1 MKNKIELS
9 KKDSDYLSALPEQ
22 GMGYQIVMITL
33 RNGQIL
39 NQRIVV
45 NSTYL
50 LLNEDEQLQ
59 IEDIVSIE
67 IDDKLKN
74 K

>member
-1 MKNKIELS
+1 MKNKLELS
-9 KKDSDYLSALPEQ
+9 KKDSVYLSALPEQ
-22 GMGYQIVMITL
+22 GMGYQIVIITL

-50 LLNEDEQLQ
+50 LLNEDELLQ
-59 IEDIVSIE
+59 IEDIVSVK

>member
-1 MKNKIELS
+1 MKNKLELS
-9 KKDSDYLSALPEQ
+9 KNDSDYLLALPEQ

-50 LLNEDEQLQ
+50 LLNEDELLQ
-59 IEDIVSIE
+59 IEDIVSVK